1 MIKTRSIPVGTVL
14 KKTRPAHFVIFFFLF
29 CQALK
34 KKMSAM
40 EIDSIKTIK
49 GKGKMAATKIELDNL
64 PWVEKYRPVTLDDLV
79 SHKDIT
85 STSKLQRK

>member
-1 MIKTRSIPVGTVL
+1 
-14 KKTRPAHFVIFFFLF
+14 
-29 CQALK
+29 
-34 KKMSAM
+34 MSAM